1 MRGRQ
6 RAVGE
11 VMGQGLAGYH
21 AAEERIKAE
30 ERLEE
35 LFRRVAALQA
45 KIDSIK
51 TQLRLRGIL
60 YGK

>member
-1 MRGRQ
+1 
-6 RAVGE
+6 
-11 VMGQGLAGYH
+11 MGQGLAGYH